1 MLDSTGKFKLIMN
14 LKKKHILTSKTI
26 FRSFIK
32 AVFYINFRLTVKII
46 LLSASL
52 IFVLFLNSINPA
64 FGENVSQADIDKLK
78 SDIKTL
84 QIWLESAEGKRTSLE
99 EGLKNSELEI
109 SKLAKKI
116 KISAVKAAGLQK
128 KVKTLRTQETQLLK
142 KRQKEAIYLSQQIKA
157 AYSMG
162 RQEYLKVLL
171 NQQNPD
177 RVSRLVKYY
186 DYINKERTKNID
198 KYLQTAKQLAKVKRD
213 ILDKNKKVLATHNQ
227 LISQQKLLT
236 QEQSKRRLL
245 VEKLGKDIKGKGA
258 ELDKLKKDQI
268 RLEALL
274 AAVAKTI
281 TQIPPPTDS
290 MPFAHMRGKLK
301 MPVKGKVITNFGGSL
316 FAGKLRSH
324 GIFLAVK
331 EGESV
336 KAIHGGRVVFS
347 EWMRGFGMTIILD
360 HGEDYMS
367 VYAHNQSLFNN
378 LGDWVKGGQTI
389 AQAGS
394 SGGLE
399 EPSLYFEI
407 RKSGQPIN
415 PLRWIAKR

>member
-1 MLDSTGKFKLIMN
+1 MAFAKKISFFKQ
-14 LKKKHILTSKTI
+14 KTTFNGLFKTLVALFFYAI
-26 FRSFIK
+26 FYSLLLFGGFGFLSP
-32 AVFYINFRLTVKII
+32 VF
-46 LLSASL
+46 A
-52 IFVLFLNSINPA
+52 
-64 FGENVSQADIDKLK
+64 EDVSQADIDKLK

-84 QIWLESAEGKRTSLE
+84 QGWLENAEGKRSNLE
-99 EGLKNSELEI
+99 EGLKNSELQI

-116 KISAVKAAGLQK
+116 KDSAVLASELQN
-128 KVKTLRTQETQLLK
+128 KVKNLRTQETQLLK
-142 KRQKEAIYLSQQIKA
+142 KRQKEAIYLSKQIKA

-198 KYLQTAKQLAKVKRD
+198 RYLQTARELSQVKRD
-213 ILDKNKKVLATHNQ
+213 ILTKNKKVLQTHEELLN
-227 LISQQKLLT
+227 QQKLLN
-236 QEQSKRRLL
+236 QEQQKRRIL
-245 VEKLGKDIKGKGA
+245 VEQISKDIKGKGA

-281 TQIPPPTDS
+281 TQIPPPIDS
-290 MPFAHMRGKLK
+290 MPFLDMRGKLRL
-301 MPVKGKVITNFGGSL
+301 PVKGKILTGFGGSL

-360 HGEDYMS
+360 HGDDYMS

-378 LGDWVKGGQTI
+378 LGEWVKGGQVI
-389 AQAGS
+389 AQAGN

-399 EPSLYFEI
+399 QPSLYFEI
-407 RKSGQPIN
+407 RKNGQPIN
-415 PLRWIAKR
+415 PLKWIAKR